1 MSRDSI
7 IAAVLFGAAT
17 AIFIARVPALVRA
30 RQHSRISTRRRH
42 ALLDAVGPVYGTDAG
57 LRRVVALQLTLAFSC
72 FALVV
77 LLVSS
82 SPEPA
87 SVVAGVALIAAS
99 WQVPLLLAR
108 GRERRR
114 RRLIDFELSDALG
127 ELVMGVEAGLTLEG
141 VMNLYA
147 KRRDTPLASEFR
159 LVLDSV
165 NIGNTRSDA
174 LKDFERRSPT
184 PGIRMFVSAVQQNQR
199 IGAPLAGVLRQ
210 QAETARRR
218 RRQLVEEH
226 AASLSLKMIFPT
238 IFCILPTL
246 MIVIV
251 GPAVIR
257 MIETFPSR

>member
-1 MSRDSI
+1 MTRDNV
-7 IAAVLFGAAT
+7 IAAILFGAAA
-17 AIFIARVPALVRA
+17 AIFIARAPALVRA
-30 RQHSRISTRRRH
+30 RQHSRLGARRRL
-42 ALLDAVGPVYGTDAG
+42 ALLDAVGPVYGTEAG
-57 LRRVVALQLTLAFSC
+57 LRRVVASQLILAFSS

-77 LLVSS
+77 VLVSS

-87 SVVAGVALIAAS
+87 SVVAGLALIAAS

-108 GRERRR
+108 SRERRR
-114 RRLIDFELSDALG
+114 RRSVDFELSDALG

-141 VMNLYA
+141 VMNLYS
-147 KRRDTPLASEFR
+147 RRRETPLASEFR

-165 NIGNTRSDA
+165 NIGNSRVDA
-174 LKDFERRSPT
+174 LEQFERRTPT
-184 PGIRMFVSAVQQNQR
+184 AGVRMFVSAVQQNQR

-210 QAETARRR
+210 QADTARRR

-238 IFCILPTL
+238 IFCILPVL